1 MITVSI
7 VSHNHGNMIKKLI
20 FQLIKFHQVSKI
32 IITLNVPE
40 KIKFIKL
47 KKIKLIINKEKK
59 GFGENHNQAFN
70 FCKTKFFCVLN
81 PDIIFVNNPFNRLIS
96 KIISSRSSLI
106 APLVINKKGK
116 IEDSF
121 RYFPTF
127 YSILKKVIFR
137 NTGTYKI
144 KKNHIYVEWVAGMF
158 MFFVS
163 KKFKTINGFDNK
175 YFIYYEDVDICVRL
189 WKKKCKIIVDT
200 YSKVIH
206 DARRDS
212 RKKLIYFYQ
221 HLKSM
226 LRYFFIHYYRF
237 PKTNEKD

>member
-40 KIKFIKL
+40 KIKFTKL

>member
-127 YSILKKVIFR
+127 YSILKKVIFK

-158 MFFVS
+158 MLFVS

-226 LRYFFIHYYRF
+226 FRYFFIHYYRF

>member
-40 KIKFIKL
+40 KIKFTKL

-81 PDIIFVNNPFNRLIS
+81 PDIVFVNNPFNRLIS